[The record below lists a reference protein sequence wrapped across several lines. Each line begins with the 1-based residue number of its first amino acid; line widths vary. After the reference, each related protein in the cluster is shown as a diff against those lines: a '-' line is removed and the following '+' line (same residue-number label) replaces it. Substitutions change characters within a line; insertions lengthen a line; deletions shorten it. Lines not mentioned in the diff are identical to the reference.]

1 MKRRQ
6 LVRRAATIGAGSV
19 SGCIGNSAPRGS
31 EGASEQEEKQEQE
44 PDECESA
51 TAAGPG
57 SLYDSVT
64 LYRVPEYVE
73 EYSESVVVGYDELD
87 EPSRNAV
94 ERALSADDTYK
105 ECTLGTDQTNVKS
118 FAAHIEG
125 RREAVGREAFQHTYL
140 HYRGTYYAIRLVQE
154 GDFIRVDSVPCTGE
168 ECPTTPTPPP

>member
-6 LVRRAATIGAGSV
+6 FVGRAATIGVVSI

-31 EGASEQEEKQEQE
+31 EGASKQEG
-44 PDECESA
+44 DECESA

-64 LYRVPEYVE
+64 LHRVPEYVE
-73 EYSESVVVGYDELD
+73 EYSESVIVQYDELD
-87 EPSRNAV
+87 EPSENAV
-94 ERALSADDTYK
+94 QRALSADDSYE
-105 ECTLGTDQTNVKS
+105 ECTRGKDQTNVES

-125 RREAVGREAFQHTYL
+125 RWEAVGREAFQHTYL

-168 ECPTTPTPPP
+168 ECPTTPIPPP